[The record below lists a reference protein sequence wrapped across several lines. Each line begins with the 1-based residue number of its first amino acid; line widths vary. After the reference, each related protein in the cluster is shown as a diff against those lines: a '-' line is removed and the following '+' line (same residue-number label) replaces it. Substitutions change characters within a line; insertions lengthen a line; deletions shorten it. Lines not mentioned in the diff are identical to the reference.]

1 MHTDDSDDRAE
12 FRDALARA
20 GGGLERSRKPQA
32 RRSRRR
38 REHAGSA
45 RTALLL
51 EEDDELAG
59 SISARE
65 RGRTAALLRA
75 RVITYDRSLWEVPQL
90 DPDTG
95 YGLLMLSGL
104 IARRV
109 RLARAVAVE
118 IVGPGDI
125 LRPPDDLPLAATDQL
140 RAEWKVFQPARL
152 AVLDEEVTSQLM
164 ESTGLSLALAAR
176 MTRRARRLTYL
187 LAISHLARVDDRLLA
202 TFWHLAGNWGRLTED
217 GTTVPVP
224 LLHSDL
230 GHIVGARRP
239 TVTLAMTSLRDREQ
253 VIRQR
258 DGSYLLPGAPPAWLP
273 QSGASRE
280 RESCATAAGR

>member
-1 MHTDDSDDRAE
+1 MRTDASDDRAE

-20 GGGLERSRKPQA
+20 EVGLERPRTSQA

-38 REHAGSA
+38 REHPAGA
-45 RTALLL
+45 RTALIL
-51 EEDDELAG
+51 EEDEDLAR
-59 SISARE
+59 SIPARE
-65 RGRTAALLRA
+65 RGRAARLLRA
-75 RVITYDRSLWEVPQL
+75 RVIDYERSLWEVPRL

-95 YGLLMLSGL
+95 YGLLMLDGL

-118 IVGPGDI
+118 ILGPGDI
-125 LRPPDDLPLAATDQL
+125 LRPPDDLPLATTDQL

-152 AVLDEEVTSQLM
+152 AVLDEAITSQLM

-176 MTRRARRLTYL
+176 LTRRARRLTYL
-187 LAISHLARVDDRLLA
+187 LAISHLARVEDRLLA
-202 TFWHLAGNWGRLTED
+202 TFWHLGVNWGGMTE
-217 GTTVPVP
+217 GGMTVPVP

-239 TVTLAMTSLRDREQ
+239 TVTLAMTSLRDREL

-258 DGSYLLPGAPPAWLP
+258 DGSYLLPGGPPSWLP
-273 QSGASRE
+273 LSGASQDRE
-280 RESCATAAGR
+280 GSATAAER

>member
-1 MHTDDSDDRAE
+1 MRTDSSDNGAE
-12 FRDALARA
+12 LHDALARA
-20 GGGLERSRKPQA
+20 EGGLGRSDAPTP

-38 REHAGSA
+38 REHPGGA
-45 RTALLL
+45 RTALIL
-51 EEDDELAG
+51 EEDAELAR
-59 SISARE
+59 SVPARE
-65 RGRTAALLRA
+65 RGRMAAVLRA
-75 RVITYDRSLWEVPQL
+75 RVITYERSLWEVPQL

-95 YGLLMLSGL
+95 YGLLMLDGL

-125 LRPPDDLPLAATDQL
+125 LRPPDDLPLASNDQL
-140 RAEWKVFQPARL
+140 RAEWKVLQPARL
-152 AVLDEEVTSQLM
+152 AVLDEAITSQLM
-164 ESTGLSLALAAR
+164 ESTRLSLALAAR

-202 TFWHLAGNWGRLTED
+202 TFWHLAGNWGRVTE
-217 GTTVPVP
+217 GGMTVPVP

-239 TVTLAMTSLRDREQ
+239 TVTLAMTSLRDRRQ
-253 VIRQR
+253 VIRQV
-258 DGSYLLPGAPPAWLP
+258 DGSYLLPGDPPAWLP
-273 QSGASRE
+273 RSAVSRE
-280 RESCATAAGR
+280 RERCAAAGR